1 MYPEHAIWWPWA
13 GMWIFPLIMFAV
25 IMIFVFLFAGRWGC
39 WHWRSGPGRHHGE
52 GGEAESALDIVKKR
66 YARGEI
72 TRDEFERM
80 KKDLLS

>member
-13 GMWIFPLIMFAV
+13 GMWIFPMIMFAV
-25 IMIFVFLFAGRWGC
+25 IMIFVFLFAGRWGR
-39 WHWRSGPGRHHGE
+39 WHLRSGPGRHHGE
-52 GGEAESALDIVKKR
+52 GREAESALDIVKKR

>member
-1 MYPEHAIWWPWA
+1 MYPEHAFWWPWA
-13 GMWIFPLIMFAV
+13 GMRIFPMIMFVV
-25 IMIFVFLFAGRWGC
+25 IMIFVFLFAGWWGC
-39 WHWRSGPGRHHGE
+39 WHLRSGHGGHYGE

>member
-1 MYPEHAIWWPWA
+1 MVAMGWYVDIPNDHVRCDHD
-13 GMWIFPLIMFAV
+13 FRVFVRRAV
-25 IMIFVFLFAGRWGC
+25 GLLASAVGSRQASWRRW
-39 WHWRSGPGRHHGE
+39 
-52 GGEAESALDIVKKR
+52 EAESALDIVKKR